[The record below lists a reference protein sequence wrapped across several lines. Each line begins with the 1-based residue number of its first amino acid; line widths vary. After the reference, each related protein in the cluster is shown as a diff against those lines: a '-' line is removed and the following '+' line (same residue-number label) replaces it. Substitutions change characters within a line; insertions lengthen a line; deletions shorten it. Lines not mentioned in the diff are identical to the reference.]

1 MPISIS
7 ASNLSACA
15 NTLPSFP
22 QITFP
27 FISGTVQVH
36 PLGWVCLCADTGL
49 KVLKGLDEEQAGFIE
64 VIVRNLLN
72 RVVTKVLKVKPVNVC
87 KMFRSLPNM

>member
-7 ASNLSACA
+7 ASNLSTCA

-27 FISGTVQVH
+27 FVSGTVQVYT
-36 PLGWVCLCADTGL
+36 LGSVCQCVDTGL
-49 KVLKGLDEEQAGFIE
+49 KVLKGQDEEQVGFIE
-64 VIVRNLLN
+64 IIVRNLLN
-72 RVVTKVLKVKPVNVC
+72 RVVTKVLKVKRVNVC
-87 KMFRSLPNM
+87 